1 MKRILIT
8 GATSGI
14 GRESA
19 KQLAAAGHELI
30 LVGRN
35 QAKLDDVAAEVGAL
49 GATEVTTLVAD
60 FESLDSIRA
69 LATQITNRFD
79 RIDVLVNNAGTVY
92 AERQLTVDG
101 YEATFAVN
109 HLAGFLLTESLKD
122 LMVASAPSRIVN
134 TASVGHYQGSMDFDD
149 IGFEKGYFVMKSYNR
164 SKLANVLYARSL
176 AAELS
181 GAGVTVNALHPGA
194 VATDIWGGAPWYA
207 KPVLAV
213 AKRFMRTP
221 VDGGKRI
228 TYLASSPE
236 VEGTTGLYFENDKP
250 KKPSKRAL
258 DDELAARL
266 REESARLVG
275 LEEKK

>member
-1 MKRILIT
+1 VKRILIT

-19 KQLAAAGHELI
+19 SQLAAEGHELV

-35 QAKLDDVAAEVGAL
+35 QAKLDEAAAEVRAAGASD
-49 GATEVTTLVAD
+49 VTTFVAD
-60 FESLDSIRA
+60 FESLESTRA
-69 LATQITNRFD
+69 LAAQLTNRFD

-92 AERQLTVDG
+92 AERELTADG
-101 YEATFAVN
+101 HEATFAVN
-109 HLAGFLLTESLKD
+109 HLSGFLLTELLKD
-122 LMVASAPSRIVN
+122 LMVASAPARIVN

-149 IGFEKGYFVMKSYNR
+149 IGFEKGYFVMKSYAR
-164 SKLANVLYARSL
+164 SKLANVLYTRSL
-176 AAELS
+176 AAELD
-181 GAGVTVNALHPGA
+181 GTGVTVNALHPGA
-194 VATDIWGGAPWYA
+194 VATNIWTGAPWYA
-207 KPVLAV
+207 KPVLAI

-221 VDGGKRI
+221 ADGGKRI

-236 VEGTTGLYFENDKP
+236 VEGKTGLYFENDKP
-250 KKPSKRAL
+250 KKPAALAL

-266 REESARLVG
+266 HHESARMVG